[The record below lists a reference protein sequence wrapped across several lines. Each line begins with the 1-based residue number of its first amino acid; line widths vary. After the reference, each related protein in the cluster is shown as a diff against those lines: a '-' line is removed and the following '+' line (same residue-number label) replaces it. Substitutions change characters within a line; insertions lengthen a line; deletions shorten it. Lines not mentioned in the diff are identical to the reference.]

1 MRELDTSGRNITCDF
16 LSASLELAP
25 VPLRTIRAARKR
37 QVGCPCISQ
46 VEKEGEPVARYVGPI
61 KVQRSFLRL
70 FQLRGRFSQLS
81 AFSAFDQLKLPQRQ
95 LGVLY
100 QAGGPRRREG
110 PSIRLQRMARGRPV
124 ATSRGG
130 VGFPACEMPHRHGCK
145 LSRTQI
151 LMQPGTEP
159 AGMDLEQTGVPRL
172 SP

>member
-25 VPLRTIRAARKR
+25 VPLRRIRAARKR
-37 QVGCPCISQ
+37 QVGCISQ

-100 QAGGPRRREG
+100 QAGGPRRRES

-130 VGFPACEMPHRHGCK
+130 VGFPAWEMPHRQGCK

-151 LMQPGTEP
+151 LTQPGTEL

-172 SP
+172 SL